1 MAKEWI
7 DCASWG
13 HSEGIAWFTSD
24 SGEGAWLGQQT
35 LTSSELD
42 ALLAE
47 YKARRDFIEYEY
59 YYVER
64 TVARAIATAEI
75 SATRGV
81 TGWHFEDKTQRKKA
95 LALARAARTAAKR
108 EFDTYVAWPGW
119 AQQALAAGWKPPKGW
134 KP

>member
-1 MAKEWI
+1 MKVWI

-13 HSEGIAWFTSD
+13 HSEGIAWFTDD
-24 SGEGAWLGQQT
+24 SGEGAWLGQQA

-47 YKARRDFIEYEY
+47 CKTRRDFIEYEY

-64 TVARAIATAEI
+64 AVACAVAAAEI
-75 SATRGV
+75 GATRGV
-81 TGWHFEDKTQRKKA
+81 TGWHFEEESQRKKA
-95 LALARAARTAAKR
+95 LALARAARQAAKR
-108 EFDTYVAWPGW
+108 EFNTDVAWPDW